1 VYRWTDGNKQI
12 LQGKTIL
19 VTGAGRGLGH
29 GVVRGL
35 AGYGAMVL
43 GVARTEP
50 ELLELATTVGE
61 SGGLFET
68 YVADL
73 SQPET
78 VGRLATKIV
87 ERHGGVDSIV
97 NNAAVLRMTPFVALT
112 AADFDETIEVN
123 LLAPV
128 RLIRAFLPAMR
139 ERGRG
144 AIINVSSA
152 AGIRPFAN
160 ETDYCAAKYGLEGFS
175 YSLAMELSPLNI
187 SVNLVSPGYAIKPTS
202 VTAAEFAAWPAERR
216 NDYRDPI
223 DMADAFAYLALQFPR
238 EGGITGKRFDAFEL
252 AEEVRRKGWNSD
264 WQPSLAAQEGV
275 NA

>member
-1 VYRWTDGNKQI
+1 VNRWIEGSKQI

-19 VTGAGRGLGH
+19 ITGAGRGLGH

-35 AGYGAMVL
+35 AGYGAAVL

-50 ELLELATTVGE
+50 ELLDLATTVGE

-73 SQPET
+73 SQPKT
-78 VGRLATKIV
+78 VDTLASKVV
-87 ERHGGVDSIV
+87 ERHGGVDAIV
-97 NNAAVLRMTPFVALT
+97 NNAAILRMIPFVDLDAS
-112 AADFDETIEVN
+112 DFDETIEVN

-128 RLIRAFLPAMR
+128 RLTRAFLPAMR

-187 SVNLVSPGYAIKPTS
+187 SVNLVSPGYPIKPTS

-238 EGGITGKRFDAFEL
+238 EGGITGRRFDAFEL
-252 AEEVRRKGWNSD
+252 AEEVRRKGWNGD
-264 WQPSLAAQEGV
+264 WQPSLAVQEGV

>member
-1 VYRWTDGNKQI
+1 MKRWIDGREQV
-12 LQGKTIL
+12 LHGKTIL

-29 GVVRGL
+29 GVARGL
-35 AGYGAMVL
+35 ASYGATVL

-50 ELLELATTVGE
+50 ELLDLATAVGE
-61 SGGLFET
+61 RRGLLET

-78 VGRLATKIV
+78 PATLSEKILL
-87 ERHGGVDSIV
+87 RHGGVDAII
-97 NNAAVLRMTPFVALT
+97 NNAAILRMIPFVALA
-112 AADFDETIEVN
+112 AADFDETIAVN

-128 RLIRAFLPAMR
+128 RLIRAFLPAMQ

-144 AIINVSSA
+144 AIVNVSSA

-175 YSLAMELSPLNI
+175 YSLAIELSPLNI
-187 SVNLVSPGYAIKPTS
+187 SVNLISPGYPIKPTS

-223 DMADAFAYLALQFPR
+223 DMADAFAYLVLQYPC
-238 EGGITGKRFDAFEL
+238 EGGVTGQRFDAFEL
-252 AEEVRRKGWNSD
+252 AKEVRRDGWNGD
-264 WQPSLAAQEGV
+264 QQPPLPQQEGV
-275 NA
+275 NG

>member
-1 VYRWTDGNKQI
+1 VNRWIEGSKQI

-19 VTGAGRGLGH
+19 ITGAGRGLGH

-35 AGYGAMVL
+35 AGYGAAVL
-43 GVARTEP
+43 GVARTER
-50 ELLELATTVGE
+50 ELLDLATTVGE

-73 SQPET
+73 SQPKT
-78 VGRLATKIV
+78 VDTLASKVV
-87 ERHGGVDSIV
+87 ERHGGVDAIV
-97 NNAAVLRMTPFVALT
+97 NNAAILRMIPFVDLDAS
-112 AADFDETIEVN
+112 DFDETIEVN

-128 RLIRAFLPAMR
+128 RLTRAFLPAMR

-187 SVNLVSPGYAIKPTS
+187 SVNLVSPGYPIKPTS

-238 EGGITGKRFDAFEL
+238 EGGITGQRFDAFAL
-252 AEEVRRKGWNSD
+252 AEEVRRKGWNGD
-264 WQPSLAAQEGV
+264 WQPSLAVQEGV

>member
-1 VYRWTDGNKQI
+1 MKRWIDGREQV
-12 LQGKTIL
+12 LHGKTIL

-29 GVVRGL
+29 GVARGL
-35 AGYGAMVL
+35 ASYGATVL

-50 ELLELATTVGE
+50 ELLDLATAVGE
-61 SGGLFET
+61 RRGLLET

-78 VGRLATKIV
+78 PATLSEKILL
-87 ERHGGVDSIV
+87 RHGGVDAII
-97 NNAAVLRMTPFVALT
+97 NNAAILRMIPFVALA
-112 AADFDETIEVN
+112 AADFDETIAVN

-128 RLIRAFLPAMR
+128 RLIRAFLPAMQ

-144 AIINVSSA
+144 AIVNVSSA

-175 YSLAMELSPLNI
+175 YSLAIELSPLNI
-187 SVNLVSPGYAIKPTS
+187 SVNLISPGYPIKPTS

-223 DMADAFAYLALQFPR
+223 DMADAFAYLVLQYPS
-238 EGGITGKRFDAFEL
+238 EGGVTGQRFDAFGL
-252 AEEVRRKGWNSD
+252 AEQVRRNGWNGE
-264 WQPSLAAQEGV
+264 WQPSLPQPEGV